1 MYYTFK
7 KTLRLNY
14 LSSYFCYRSKYSITR
29 CLQGKER
36 SCFGFLT
43 KGRCTLNRKGE
54 SIPASGGELIFIPK
68 RCRYISE
75 WFGDPDIEFFGTAF
89 EFDLPNGLPSYELQ
103 KVPLPDSK
111 TKIKVESIMREMYE
125 SEGEH
130 DRDILVEALFLKL
143 FHAVKPYM
151 IVSNDLSCKSETNIV
166 AKGREYIDEHFTEN
180 FPISDAAEVCGLSE
194 SYFYRAFKRSEG
206 ITPVEYRTSL
216 RIRLAAELLE
226 GGNHSVEQICGMAGF
241 SSSAYFRNVFRE
253 YTGVNPKEY
262 SYKRS
267 VI

>member
-43 KGRCTLNRKGE
+43 KGRCILNRKGE
-54 SIPASGGELIFIPK
+54 SIPASGGELIYIPK
-68 RCRYISE
+68 WCRYISE

-89 EFDLPNGLPSYELQ
+89 EFDLPNAIPPYELQ
-103 KVPLPDSK
+103 RVPLPDDE
-111 TKIKVESIMREMYE
+111 TKKKAEDIMRRMYE

-130 DRDILVEALFLKL
+130 DRDILVESLFLQL
-143 FHAVKPYM
+143 FHEVKPYM
-151 IVSNDLSCKSETNIV
+151 ITSGGISCEAEANTV
-166 AKGREYIDEHFTEN
+166 AKGRKYIDEHFTEN
-180 FPISDAAEVCGLSE
+180 FSISAAADACGLSE

-226 GGNHSVEQICGMAGF
+226 SGKHSVEQICGMAGF